1 MFRLS
6 RRSSL
11 AGLITLVLLLNL
23 VLPATLLARPLG
35 HSQSKQE
42 GQEKK
47 EKKKD
52 EKPKAEAAATPKLS
66 KDEREYQKIKKFSL
80 ERYNSNA
87 DFRDEVD
94 EAYRHKQREHSEY
107 AYLINIRDASDELT
121 TRTGDKVKIEDT
133 LYDNPLAQD
142 YVNRVGQSLVPA
154 GSTRLYAFKITLNPV
169 PEARSLSTGTVYVSS
184 GLLSLIDNEA
194 QLAYILGHEI
204 AHVEKEHW
212 REDVLVAHGADDY
225 NEKQQK
231 KRAIL
236 GAVISAAAGAVG
248 YGGGDAGR
256 LIGGAALMVAPS
268 ILKLVVRDAVATW
281 DRLQEDD
288 ADQMGLKYML
298 ERNYDPNEV
307 PKFYANMRRTTQRDQ
322 RSRLGFMADTKRV
335 DERVEALNLALA
347 NLGGSMQKT
356 LYVGALNLASRRLEK
371 AAASQPSTSQGD
383 DKGQQLDPS
392 RDAAAREAAAVK
404 AITGELSADIQA
416 KLDAGELLGTSAEF
430 SSVMAGLK
438 RDNGVRAYYFDM
450 FQMARDNLEES
461 LRIRSNDP
469 YAHFYY
475 GKVLKLTARTTAEK
489 TRALREF
496 VVAIEQDKRRVL
508 PESHLYRAL
517 SMIETKDA
525 GQMRDIV
532 NSLKEYVGLYQR
544 EHSGALPPNMDVI
557 YDYMQDAGEMTWVA
571 SPAVNV
577 STKNIEPIGVS
588 SSTGSRAPAT
598 MTPVNNAVTPATAPP
613 APETKKP
620 SRAGRRG

>member
-1 MFRLS
+1 MFRHS

-11 AGLITLVLLLNL
+11 AQLLALVLLINL
-23 VLPATLLARPLG
+23 LLPATTALARSLG
-35 HSQSKQE
+35 QSQAKGE

-47 EKKKD
+47 EKKKE
-52 EKPKAEAAATPKLS
+52 EKPKAEATPKLS
-66 KDEREYQKIKKFSL
+66 KDEREYQKIKKFSQ

-87 DFRDEVD
+87 EFREEVE
-94 EAYRHKQREHSEY
+94 EAYRQKQREHSEY
-107 AYLINIRDASDELT
+107 AYLINIRDAADELT

-212 REDVLVAHGADDY
+212 REDVLVAHGVDDY

-236 GAVISAAAGAVG
+236 GAVISAAAVAVG
-248 YGGGDAGR
+248 VGGGNTGQ

-268 ILKLVVRDAVATW
+268 ILKLVVRDAVASW

-288 ADQMGLKYML
+288 ADQLGLKYML

-322 RSRLGFMADTKRV
+322 RARLGFMADTKRV
-335 DERVEALNLALA
+335 DERVEMINVTLGS
-347 NLGGSMQKT
+347 LGGSMQRT
-356 LYVGALNLASRRLEK
+356 LYVGALNLASRRLER
-371 AAASQPSTSQGD
+371 AAAAQQSGAQPD

-392 RDAAAREAAAVK
+392 RDAATREAAAVK

-430 SSVMAGLK
+430 ASVMSGLK

-461 LRIRSNDP
+461 LKIRSNDP

-489 TRALREF
+489 SRALREF
-496 VVAIEQDKRRVL
+496 VLAIEQDKRRVL

-517 SMIETKDA
+517 SMIETKDG

-557 YDYMQDAGEMTWVA
+557 YDYMQDAGEMTWAA
-571 SPAVNV
+571 SPAINV

-588 SSTGSRAPAT
+588 TSTGSRAPAAA
-598 MTPVNNAVTPATAPP
+598 TPTNNAVTPTTTPA
-613 APETKKP
+613 APETKKAG
-620 SRAGRRG
+620 RTGRRG